1 MDLRWVA
8 VLCIVSLAL
17 LAAAGIVLWRTTRFN

>member
-8 VLCIVSLAL
+8 VLCIVSVAL
-17 LAAAGIVLWRTTRFN
+17 LATAGWNLWRTTRFN